1 MKRRTVQ
8 TENSKVLTATSS
20 PGVNTSNDTTKQLQ
34 PSVQTA
40 PRRRRWGRLEPAL
53 FVLPAFLL
61 QLAWGW
67 YPLVIAFFISFTD
80 AKIRGA
86 SSFVGFDNYQRV
98 WADPLVAQAF
108 KVTLIYAVLTII
120 LTFVIPIF
128 VAILLM
134 EVPPKVMR
142 WMMFLWFL
150 PLSGISNAILWRYF
164 YNRDY
169 GLLQQIVTG
178 LGLPPQQ
185 FLLDANQV
193 LFWLIFPGILLFGPG
208 LIYMATLQ
216 SVPNSYYEA
225 AEIEGASFWRKI
237 WTISLPRMRPVIS
250 MMLTFSIIGSL
261 QEFQWPRLMTN
272 GGPGGASRTVVM
284 YLYDWLRQLRYG
296 DATALS
302 IYLFLLI
309 IILVFLY
316 NRFFKSDPDV

>member
-1 MKRRTVQ
+1 MRQQPATDKGT
-8 TENSKVLTATSS
+8 VLTATSS
-20 PGVNTSNDTTKQLQ
+20 PGVSTSNDTEKPQ

-40 PRRRRWGRLEPAL
+40 PRRSGRGRLEAL
-53 FVLPAFLL
+53 LFLIPGLLL

-67 YPLVIAFFISFTD
+67 YPLVVAFFISLTN
-80 AKIRGA
+80 AKIRGP
-86 SSFVGFDNYQRV
+86 STFVGLENYIRV
-98 WADPLVAQAF
+98 WNDPLVAQAF
-108 KVTLIYAVLTII
+108 KVTLLYASLTIL
-120 LTFVIPIF
+120 LTFFIPIF

-134 EVPPKVMR
+134 EMPPKVMR
-142 WMMFLWFL
+142 WMMILWFL
-150 PLSGISNAILWRYF
+150 PLSGITNAILWRYF

-185 FLLDANQV
+185 FLLDAEQV

-216 SVPNSYYEA
+216 SIPTSYYEA

-237 WTISLPRMRPVIS
+237 WTISLPRLRPIIS

-261 QEFQWPRLMTN
+261 QEFQWPLFMTK

-284 YLYDWLRQLRYG
+284 YLYDWLSKLRYG
-296 DATALS
+296 DATALA

-309 IILVFLY
+309 MLLVFLY
-316 NRFFKSDPDV
+316 NRFFKADPDR